1 MLRKQWRQIALTL
14 PKIAGTIALKSDIP
28 TAQDLSTY
36 VLLLSSINRNTHSPT
51 ATVGTQYDSG
61 RYNSFCISKMLELV

>member
-1 MLRKQWRQIALTL
+1 MGLVIQFVQLKADNIRFGNATKYSALQMDATQAMVGTIALTL

-36 VLLLSSINRNTHSPT
+36 VS
-51 ATVGTQYDSG
+51 
-61 RYNSFCISKMLELV
+61 

>member
-36 VLLLSSINRNTHSPT
+36 V
-51 ATVGTQYDSG
+51 
-61 RYNSFCISKMLELV
+61 SFCPALTGIPTVQQLQ